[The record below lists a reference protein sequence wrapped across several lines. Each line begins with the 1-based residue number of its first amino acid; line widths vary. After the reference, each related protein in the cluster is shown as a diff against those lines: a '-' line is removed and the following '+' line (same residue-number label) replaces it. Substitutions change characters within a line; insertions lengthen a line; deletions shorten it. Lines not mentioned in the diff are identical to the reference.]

1 MLFLYAVVSSGIIMT
16 VGWIVG
22 VEPRIQV
29 MKARSEDLKELI
41 QVQLA
46 SIDKRLSRIEESLN
60 GTLRKD

>member
-1 MLFLYAVVSSGIIMT
+1 MT